1 MLQSLSSDDIGH
13 FTQEVKK
20 IDLATRKNLSNIFE
34 SLILSLDLRDNSEKS
49 KYLLF
54 GKQHPPFSFSVD
66 DALNKLSNLRLD
78 IEVKVARTT
87 ITYSMKQGLAFDLL
101 KQFFE
106 AKLIHYPNSRTETKL
121 ERHGILQITPKGTA
135 MVCAFCQSIGMPSKA
150 IPSVVKS
157 AFNSME
163 LFNLER
169 SSVNQNILCSEYLVK
184 MLFSWVM
191 GPVPNVWSV
200 DRQPD
205 PISCVYY
212 ETGSDGEYDFF
223 SADEHRSQN
232 GDGSTKESVISPFH
246 HRYFT
251 NPESDSH
258 VQYYVSNTGV
268 RLFKQKVFLNNDK
281 KVVVDYCVS
290 GKAIVQWLCDC
301 TSVRNAAEA
310 VSIGDLFIER
320 GLLRQITVDKQRFLN
335 DRNAFYILTE
345 QGSVACKWS
354 AKTKR
359 KNLTNNFPLLD
370 IHPSGFSTGQFD
382 GPTLKDIIKDPGLR
396 ILFKMHMQKER
407 CVENVD
413 AYILLVNFGDLVQQV
428 FKLHKYYQALED
440 GPRKSKVFNAISFHM
455 NSFFSK
461 AFQLYSAYI
470 SADLQFD
477 LNIDYKLRQDA
488 HRLLTFD
495 GPLLPTIDHMMT
507 PMTDKL
513 FFGDQDLSQIAQPL
527 TPPVDA
533 NHVIIESDLVKNV
546 ALVRDIHRVF
556 LKIADSIFRLMEI
569 DSYPKFIKSDA
580 FLDTVAHV

>member
-1 MLQSLSSDDIGH
+1 MLESLSSDDIGH

-20 IDLATRKNLSNIFE
+20 IDLATRKNVSNIFE
-34 SLILSLDLRDNSEKS
+34 SLILSLDLRDNPEKS
-49 KYLLF
+49 KYSLF

-87 ITYSMKQGLAFDLL
+87 ITYSMKQSLAFDLL

-135 MVCAFCQSIGMPSKA
+135 MVCAFCQSIGMSSKA

-163 LFNLER
+163 LFILER
-169 SSVNQNILCSEYLVK
+169 SPVNHNILFSEYLVK

-191 GPVPNVWSV
+191 GPFPNVWSV

-223 SADEHRSQN
+223 NADEHRSQN

-281 KVVVDYCVS
+281 KVIVDYCVS

-310 VSIGDLFIER
+310 
-320 GLLRQITVDKQRFLN
+320 
-335 DRNAFYILTE
+335 
-345 QGSVACKWS
+345 
-354 AKTKR
+354 
-359 KNLTNNFPLLD
+359 
-370 IHPSGFSTGQFD
+370 
-382 GPTLKDIIKDPGLR
+382 
-396 ILFKMHMQKER
+396 
-407 CVENVD
+407 
-413 AYILLVNFGDLVQQV
+413 
-428 FKLHKYYQALED
+428 
-440 GPRKSKVFNAISFHM
+440 
-455 NSFFSK
+455 
-461 AFQLYSAYI
+461 LYSAYI
-470 SADLQFD
+470 SPDSQFD

-495 GPLLPTIDHMMT
+495 GPLSPTIDHMMT
-507 PMTDKL
+507 PMTDKS

-580 FLDTVAHV
+580 FLDAVAHV